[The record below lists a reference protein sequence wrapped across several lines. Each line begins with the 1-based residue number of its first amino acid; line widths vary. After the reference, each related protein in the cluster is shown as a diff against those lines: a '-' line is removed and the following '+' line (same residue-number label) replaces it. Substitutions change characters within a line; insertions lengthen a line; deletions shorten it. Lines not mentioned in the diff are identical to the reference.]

1 MQEIELLTGTE
12 ADDGE
17 EDISMMVLPDYSSGN
32 NEKDIHVKNF
42 NINVG
47 GLELLDCADLK
58 LAYGRKVWCGR
69 QGGARGGCG
78 RVVCF
83 LCVCVFTESCPADLY
98 RCKCLAWCLVYAR
111 GTRVLWLGLPAHLA
125 TCLALRIPVLPGD
138 GIEVM
143 FSLCLD

>member
-1 MQEIELLTGTE
+1 MHGAPTTLNCNFRRTPKHDMYTCFVLREQEIESLTGTE

-58 LAYGRKVWCGR
+58 LAYGRKVCT
-69 QGGARGGCG
+69 
-78 RVVCF
+78 VVCAF
-83 LCVCVFTESCPADLY
+83 CVRLCCGILLENGPIEATLLFVGKETCGV
-98 RCKCLAWCLVYAR
+98 
-111 GTRVLWLGLPAHLA
+111 A
-125 TCLALRIPVLPGD
+125 TC
-138 GIEVM
+138 
-143 FSLCLD
+143 C

>member
-1 MQEIELLTGTE
+1 MARPTQLITPLSSRPIGNGNKHTSHANHRRPDGTRTQEIEKLTGTE

-58 LAYGRKVWCGR
+58 LAYGRKVGSVQR
-69 QGGARGGCG
+69 ARPFAF
-78 RVVCF
+78 RVF
-83 LCVCVFTESCPADLY
+83 ACVCAQFLLASPPPVPA
-98 RCKCLAWCLVYAR
+98 
-111 GTRVLWLGLPAHLA
+111 
-125 TCLALRIPVLPGD
+125 
-138 GIEVM
+138 
-143 FSLCLD
+143 

>member
-1 MQEIELLTGTE
+1 MLTGTE

-58 LAYGRKVWCGR
+58 LAYGRKVWCG
-69 QGGARGGCG
+69 QQSGGGAG
-78 RVVCF
+78 VLTCF
-83 LCVCVFTESCPADLY
+83 LCVLSF
-98 RCKCLAWCLVYAR
+98 
-111 GTRVLWLGLPAHLA
+111 
-125 TCLALRIPVLPGD
+125 
-138 GIEVM
+138 
-143 FSLCLD
+143 

>member
-1 MQEIELLTGTE
+1 MQKRTTIQHRDQEIESLTGTE

-58 LAYGRKVWCGR
+58 LAYGRKVSVC
-69 QGGARGGCG
+69 ACVRGC
-78 RVVCF
+78 VFVL
-83 LCVCVFTESCPADLY
+83 LCVQHSMLWRWTE
-98 RCKCLAWCLVYAR
+98 
-111 GTRVLWLGLPAHLA
+111 
-125 TCLALRIPVLPGD
+125 
-138 GIEVM
+138 
-143 FSLCLD
+143 

>member
-1 MQEIELLTGTE
+1 MLFARAQELEQLTGTE

-58 LAYGRKVWCGR
+58 LAYGRKVCLVLLASSGER
-69 QGGARGGCG
+69 KSSHGSVRLVSFALFCSLFL
-78 RVVCF
+78 VFFVLLCSTLLLLLLL
-83 LCVCVFTESCPADLY
+83 LCVLSVFGAGVSIF
-98 RCKCLAWCLVYAR
+98 
-111 GTRVLWLGLPAHLA
+111 A
-125 TCLALRIPVLPGD
+125 T
-138 GIEVM
+138 
-143 FSLCLD
+143 